1 MDRNTPAATNQTA
14 RRPIKGS
21 WQDLFLQ
28 AQELARNYND
38 QAIPLYR
45 KVVDGLLA
53 LPAERRRAGNNQL
66 HNLLMAAALDLQ
78 GYYTIRERYDDALQ
92 VLEQARAVADEGE
105 QEMLTDLRAEI
116 LLMAGR
122 SDEALAEIRAVA
134 ESPEGELGDW
144 GELVMAYVRAGRAAE
159 ALAVLDE
166 MEQRL
171 EATGNERDD
180 YTYILGLRGL
190 TSVEAGDVDAGIQA
204 FEQVIELGGA
214 YAQHLHLLYGRLVNL
229 GRYEDALRF
238 IDRDM
243 TRPIRAKFWRAVALR
258 HQGETSTSRRLLE
271 EIVQTD
277 ISKTDQPSVV
287 EYLLAHYYLGDEKGE
302 GLETVLRALQDQQA
316 TSWVLL
322 FLAGLGWA
330 VRGDLR
336 TAKSNF
342 QLAVT
347 QRKSMAEGKLLPNNY
362 WFFTQDVVKP
372 EYLDSLRRYF
382 EGAEASSTEEPPP
395 SE

>member
-1 MDRNTPAATNQTA
+1 MDRNTPASSDLTA

-21 WQDLFLQ
+21 WQDLFFQ
-28 AQELARNYND
+28 AQELAQNFND

-53 LPAERRRAGNNQL
+53 LPADRRRAGNNQL

-78 GYYTIRERYDDALQ
+78 GYYLIRERYDEALQ
-92 VLEQARAVADEGE
+92 VLAQVGYVADEDE
-105 QEMLTDLRAEI
+105 QGMLTNLRAEI
-116 LLMAGR
+116 LLLAGR
-122 SDEALAEIRAVA
+122 SDEAFAEIRTVA

-144 GELVMAYVRAGRAAE
+144 GELIMAYIRAGRAAE
-159 ALAVLDE
+159 ALPILDE

-190 TSVEAGDVDAGIQA
+190 ASLEAGDVDSGIHA
-204 FEQVIELGGA
+204 FEHVIELGGA
-214 YAQHLHLLYGRLVNL
+214 YAQHLHLLYGRLVHL

-238 IDRDM
+238 IDQD
-243 TRPIRAKFWRAVALR
+243 TARPLRAKFWRAVVLW
-258 HQGETSTSRRLLE
+258 HQGETGRSRRLLE
-271 EIVQTD
+271 EVVQTD

-287 EYLLAHYYLGDEKGE
+287 EYLLAHYYLGDEEGE
-302 GLETVLRALQDQQA
+302 GLELALRALQEQPSPPW
-316 TSWVLL
+316 TLF

-336 TAKSNF
+336 TARSNF

-347 QRKSMAEGKLLPNNY
+347 QRKSLAEGKLLPNNY

-372 EYLDSLRRYF
+372 EHLDSLRRYF
-382 EGAEASSTEEPPP
+382 EGAEAKNAEEPPNV
-395 SE
+395 

>member
-1 MDRNTPAATNQTA
+1 
-14 RRPIKGS
+14 
-21 WQDLFLQ
+21 
-28 AQELARNYND
+28 
-38 QAIPLYR
+38 
-45 KVVDGLLA
+45 
-53 LPAERRRAGNNQL
+53 
-66 HNLLMAAALDLQ
+66 
-78 GYYTIRERYDDALQ
+78 
-92 VLEQARAVADEGE
+92 
-105 QEMLTDLRAEI
+105 
-116 LLMAGR
+116 
-122 SDEALAEIRAVA
+122 
-134 ESPEGELGDW
+134 
-144 GELVMAYVRAGRAAE
+144 
-159 ALAVLDE
+159 
-166 MEQRL
+166 
-171 EATGNERDD
+171 
-180 YTYILGLRGL
+180 
-190 TSVEAGDVDAGIQA
+190 
-204 FEQVIELGGA
+204 
-214 YAQHLHLLYGRLVNL
+214 
-229 GRYEDALRF
+229 
-238 IDRDM
+238 M